1 MSAPDGPALSRRRV
15 LTAAAGLGAASAA
28 GLTASC
34 TGGPRPAAA
43 ARPLADAVLEA
54 FKTHRLVGL
63 GEIHGLQ
70 THGDALAL
78 LLSDPRL
85 GGVVDDVVVEFG
97 NALYQDTIDA
107 FTAGQPVNDADLRLV
122 WRNTTT
128 SPLDTYDEPMY
139 EQAYRTIRAAN
150 WAQPPGRRMRVL
162 LGDGPIDWA
171 KVTTSEEYRY
181 WARLHGPVFW
191 APLVKKEVLAK
202 GRRALLCFGLD
213 TFTGPNAAVGGER
226 IYRIVDLVPPVGDL
240 ADLAGRLAGYPRYS
254 VIPTAGT
261 WLGSFDAEVALA
273 GPSPAGPALAAW
285 PSSAGPHLAMLTSHR
300 GPGRNGK
307 PPPATPVS
315 GSPYCGK
322 PTGSLIEAAL
332 YLGQP
337 GEPTASWP
345 DPAIYL
351 DPVYWKELQRR
362 NRLGISVD
370 LEFWRQEHPVRL
382 PPVELPPSELCQT
395 AHAGH

>member
-1 MSAPDGPALSRRRV
+1 LNAHQKTALSRRRL
-15 LTAAAGLGAASAA
+15 LTAAAGLGAVSAA

-34 TGGPRPAAA
+34 TGGGAGPGAAA
-43 ARPLADAVLEA
+43 LPLADAVLEA
-54 FKTHRLVGL
+54 FNTHRLVGL
-63 GEIHGLQ
+63 GEIHGVQ

-139 EQAYRTIRAAN
+139 EQVYRTVRAAN

-202 GRRALLCFGLD
+202 DRRALLCFGLD
-213 TFTGPNAAVGGER
+213 TFAGANPAVGGER

-240 ADLAGRLAGYPRYS
+240 ANLAGRLAGYPRYS
-254 VIPTAGT
+254 VIPTACT
-261 WLGSFDAEVALA
+261 WLGSFDAGVALA
-273 GPSPAGPALAAW
+273 GPSPAGPGLAAIQT
-285 PSSAGPHLAMLTSHR
+285 AQH
-300 GPGRNGK
+300 GPGRNGQ
-307 PPPATPVS
+307 PPAMPAS
-315 GSPYCGK
+315 GSSPYCGK
-322 PTGSLIEAAL
+322 PTGSLIDAAL

-362 NRLGISVD
+362 NRLSLGVD

-382 PPVELPPSELCQT
+382 PPVQLPPSEQCQT
-395 AHAGH
+395 APAGH